1 MYIFSGQNVRKT
13 LKMVDNPIL
22 TLKLVKLE
30 QQHLEKSMYNV
41 SLDETSKD
49 VQDNPD
55 TETSNDY
62 FLYE

>member
-13 LKMVDNPIL
+13 LKVVGNPIL

-55 TETSNDY
+55 TVTGNDY

>member
-1 MYIFSGQNVRKT
+1 MG
-13 LKMVDNPIL
+13 NPIL

-41 SLDETSKD
+41 SLEETSKD

-55 TETSNDY
+55 TETGKDIFFYSPRPRIN
-62 FLYE
+62 LNKKELT

>member
-1 MYIFSGQNVRKT
+1 MG
-13 LKMVDNPIL
+13 NPIL

-49 VQDNPD
+49 VQENPD
-55 TETSNDY
+55 TETGNDY

>member
-1 MYIFSGQNVRKT
+1 MCIFSGQNVRKT
-13 LKMVDNPIL
+13 LKVVGNPIL

-55 TETSNDY
+55 TVTGNDY

>member
-13 LKMVDNPIL
+13 LKVVGNPIL

-41 SLDETSKD
+41 SLEETSKD

-55 TETSNDY
+55 TETGNDY

>member
-1 MYIFSGQNVRKT
+1 MYFFSGQNVRKT
-13 LKMVDNPIL
+13 LKVVGNPIL